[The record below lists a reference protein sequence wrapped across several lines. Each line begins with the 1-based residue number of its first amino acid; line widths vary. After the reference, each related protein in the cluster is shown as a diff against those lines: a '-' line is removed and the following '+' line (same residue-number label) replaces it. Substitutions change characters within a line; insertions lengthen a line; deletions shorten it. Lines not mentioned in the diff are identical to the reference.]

1 LQLRRRKINTIVLR
15 GVSTSIGVETIG
27 REACQRGY
35 NQFFAI
41 DAMTAAVERRAENFI
56 FPRIGI
62 VRITGQVLK
71 IID

>member
-1 LQLRRRKINTIVLR
+1 LRRRKINTIVLC
-15 GVSTSIGVETIG
+15 GVSTSIGVETTG
-27 REACQRGY
+27 EACQRGY

-41 DAMTAAVERRAENFI
+41 DAMTAQFERRVENFI

-62 VRITGQVLK
+62 VRITGRVLK